1 MDKGKTKSR
10 VELYHLA
17 RKFLQE
23 MRLSFCCY
31 PVLTSK
37 TLQPWDML
45 VSYSVRH
52 FPPDIT

>member
-1 MDKGKTKSR
+1 MDKTKSKA
-10 VELYHLA
+10 ELYHFV

-23 MRLSFCCY
+23 MRLSFCHY

-45 VSYSVRH
+45 VSYPVFH
-52 FPPDIT
+52 FPPDII